1 MNRNHC
7 SIIVDMAYNEKSK
20 ENLKSF
26 EPGESGNPSGRK
38 KGSLNLKTILN
49 KFLEIDS
56 GEKHP
61 ETGESM
67 NVYEQSVLAQI
78 KKMKKGDLNS
88 FKEIVDRKEGRA
100 IQTSLIAG
108 GGDEFEGLT
117 IEEKKKKLD
126 ELLKKANE

>member
-1 MNRNHC
+1 
-7 SIIVDMAYNEKSK
+7 MAYNPKSK
-20 ENLKSF
+20 ENLQKF
-26 EPGESGNPSGRK
+26 KKGVITNPKGRI

-67 NVYEQSVLAQI
+67 NVYELSILKQI
-78 KKMKKGDLNS
+78 GKMKEGDLNS

-117 IEEKKKKLD
+117 IEEKQKKLD
-126 ELLKKANE
+126 ELLNKTNE